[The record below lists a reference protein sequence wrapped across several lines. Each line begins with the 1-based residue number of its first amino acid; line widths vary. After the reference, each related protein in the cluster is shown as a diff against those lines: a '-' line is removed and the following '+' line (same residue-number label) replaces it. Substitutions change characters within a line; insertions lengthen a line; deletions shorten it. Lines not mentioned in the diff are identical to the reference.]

1 MKTDLKLKTM
11 CFALFLAI
19 NFTSC
24 TKDPMDKMLDSYE
37 NLLSN
42 WESRTSGKVLQM
54 GQMMDLQQDIMK
66 MNLDPNALRNIMTM
80 DQSKISENQKKRAV
94 ELRRRFQKLF
104 LP

>member
-1 MKTDLKLKTM
+1 
-11 CFALFLAI
+11 
-19 NFTSC
+19 
-24 TKDPMDKMLDSYE
+24 
-37 NLLSN
+37 
-42 WESRTSGKVLQM
+42 
-54 GQMMDLQQDIMK
+54 MMDLQQDIMK